1 MVIPENSSIV
11 IFGASGDLTYRKLIP
26 ALYHLYANKQLPEN
40 FAILGVSRTEYS
52 DESYRAKL
60 KKSLQEMEK
69 TEPETLDA
77 FINHL
82 HYQAINTSDT
92 QDYSK
97 LSSRLD
103 QLADEYRFD
112 QRNTLF
118 YLATPPSLY
127 SVIPASL
134 AAHGLNKEE
143 DGWKFNSKEDEEI
156 VKRKM
161 SLKYNIPE
169 DSIITYKELLGIPYH
184 RGYLLEGIPGSGK
197 SSIIHALASE
207 FNHKMVYLNLNV

>member
-92 QDYSK
+92 QDYGK

-103 QLADEYRFD
+103 QLADEYQFE

-127 SVIPASL
+127 SVIPC
-134 AAHGLNKEE
+134 
-143 DGWKFNSKEDEEI
+143 
-156 VKRKM
+156 
-161 SLKYNIPE
+161 
-169 DSIITYKELLGIPYH
+169 
-184 RGYLLEGIPGSGK
+184 K
-197 SSIIHALASE
+197 SCSTWS
-207 FNHKMVYLNLNV
+207 

>member
-82 HYQAINTSDT
+82 P
-92 QDYSK
+92 
-97 LSSRLD
+97 LF
-103 QLADEYRFD
+103 ADSNKKMLE
-112 QRNTLF
+112 
-118 YLATPPSLY
+118 
-127 SVIPASL
+127 PA
-134 AAHGLNKEE
+134 
-143 DGWKFNSKEDEEI
+143 
-156 VKRKM
+156 KR
-161 SLKYNIPE
+161 E
-169 DSIITYKELLGIPYH
+169 
-184 RGYLLEGIPGSGK
+184 RR
-197 SSIIHALASE
+197 
-207 FNHKMVYLNLNV
+207 